1 MILDKIFDFF
11 LINNLSLST
20 VESVTGGKLS
30 NSIIKKAG
38 ASKFFKGSLVT
49 YSIESKINIL
59 QIDKDL
65 IYKFSPVSKEISYE
79 MVKSGKKILNTD
91 YCISTTGNA
100 GPSTNDDKISKVGQI
115 FISIATPQKIITEEL
130 SLNGSREEIIEII
143 VEKSHKLLLEN
154 LIVINLSIL

>member
-59 QIDKDL
+59 QINEDL
-65 IYKFSPVSKEISYE
+65 IHKFSPVSKEISCE

-100 GPSTNDDKISKVGQI
+100 GPSTNDDFSKVGQI

-130 SLNGSREEIIEII
+130 SLTGSREEIIEIV
-143 VEKSHKLLLEN
+143 VEKSHKLLLKN
-154 LIVINLSIL
+154 LIE